1 MNRTRTRHCL
11 YALRLHAYVHTA
23 FHQCGSRVDCSTVDE
38 NWNRKS
44 DFIDENGRKKRRAY
58 RINATPYDDHADCA
72 KASAACS
79 ILEASATFTF
89 HLGEARRLAARRFT
103 SRTFA
108 RTRNGKRRRRNGE
121 QRTVDN
127 VRVFL
132 REEQRVVIGTR
143 PLSAWRAHDR
153 SSEYAR
159 YRHDSVSPSCRDES
173 NPHPRDID
181 GKHPGMQPGIPLVTR
196 EKRQCFEFS

>member
-1 MNRTRTRHCL
+1 MNRTRGRHCCT
-11 YALRLHAYVHTA
+11 RYVPARTYTP
-23 FHQCGSRVDCSTVDE
+23 RSTNADE

-89 HLGEARRLAARRFT
+89 HLGEARRLAARRFN

-108 RTRNGKRRRRNGE
+108 RTRNGKRRTRNGG
-121 QRTVDN
+121 QRAGVCEGRTARRDRNTSAISVTSARSIDRVCTVPS
-127 VRVFL
+127 RFGFT
-132 REEQRVVIGTR
+132 VVPRRIE
-143 PLSAWRAHDR
+143 SAFERYRWKASGDA
-153 SSEYAR
+153 AR
-159 YRHDSVSPSCRDES
+159 YSSRNSWKAIVFRIFLPST
-173 NPHPRDID
+173 N
-181 GKHPGMQPGIPLVTR
+181 LY
-196 EKRQCFEFS
+196 